1 VTADGDTVRYI
12 AGFSCEKGTVESK
25 EALKVITRRRKNL
38 QRKFPNMA
46 EVEAELAF
54 KHLHEPTALPPAG
67 SLVDDVV
74 VRSNWVGKIRRLPV
88 RREFV
93 RSDESAA
100 QYRRSLR
107 IGMPRVLGL
116 FTVAPMF
123 RMYFETL
130 GVPKNQL
137 IWSDPTSEKLFAEG
151 SKYGSVDPCYPGKVV
166 QAHFHNLLFD
176 KHTNKRTGPL
186 DYLFFPGLTHAPS
199 FLSNVMD
206 YTSCT
211 VVAGTP
217 KVMRAAFTKELDF
230 FARANIDYVDPA
242 LNFSEPFLLSEQLW
256 QAWGKRLR
264 MTRDEHEFALSGAWQ
279 ALQRFDHML
288 EDRGRVI
295 LEEVECE
302 GRMAVLLL
310 GRPYHA
316 DTGINHGIPDEL
328 QALGYPVL
336 TVRSIPKDPAWL
348 HRWFADDLR
357 EGHMDDVFDIRDV
370 WPENFSVNSAQ
381 KIWGAKFAARHANV
395 AVLDLSSF
403 KCGHDAPT
411 YGLMDAILK
420 VAGTPRLIM
429 HDLDANKAV
438 GSIAIRTGT
447 FAYTLSRRAEEL
459 QRNRAEEVHVAAV
472 N

>member
-1 VTADGDTVRYI
+1 
-12 AGFSCEKGTVESK
+12 
-25 EALKVITRRRKNL
+25 
-38 QRKFPNMA
+38 
-46 EVEAELAF
+46 
-54 KHLHEPTALPPAG
+54 
-67 SLVDDVV
+67 
-74 VRSNWVGKIRRLPV
+74 
-88 RREFV
+88 
-93 RSDESAA
+93 
-100 QYRRSLR
+100 
-107 IGMPRVLGL
+107 
-116 FTVAPMF
+116 
-123 RMYFETL
+123 
-130 GVPKNQL
+130 
-137 IWSDPTSEKLFAEG
+137 
-151 SKYGSVDPCYPGKVV
+151 
-166 QAHFHNLLFD
+166 
-176 KHTNKRTGPL
+176 
-186 DYLFFPGLTHAPS
+186 
-199 FLSNVMD
+199 
-206 YTSCT
+206 
-211 VVAGTP
+211 
-217 KVMRAAFTKELDF
+217 
-230 FARANIDYVDPA
+230 
-242 LNFSEPFLLSEQLW
+242 
-256 QAWGKRLR
+256 

-420 VAGTPRLIM
+420 AAGTPRLIM